1 MKMRVRPLAILG
13 LLSVGLVAALGIT
26 SPQARAD
33 EKPLTIFAAASLKN
47 ALDDVA
53 QEWVAAGHAKPLI
66 SYAASGP
73 LAKQIEAGAPA
84 DLFISADL
92 AWMDYVQKK
101 SLINE
106 KSRVTLL
113 GNRLVLV
120 VPKTSIATITLG
132 PNAPL
137 AQLLGD
143 SRLAIGDPKSVPAGK
158 YGQQALE
165 KLGIWASV
173 QGKLAP
179 ADSVRSALF
188 LVGRG
193 EAAAGIVYQ
202 TDAAAEPNVKIVAAF
217 PEDSH
222 PPILYPAALV
232 ATSTNPA
239 DDAFMAFLRGTKAR
253 TAFEHQGFDVVAGP
267 ATN

>member
-1 MKMRVRPLAILG
+1 MKMRLRPIALLG
-13 LLSVGLVAALGIT
+13 LLSVGLISGLGIT
-26 SPQARAD
+26 PFAARAD
-33 EKPLTIFAAASLKN
+33 DKPLVIFAAASLKN
-47 ALDDVA
+47 ALDAVA
-53 QEWVAAGHAKPLI
+53 QDWVTAGHTKPLI

-92 AWMDYVQKK
+92 DWMDYVQKK

-106 KSRVTLL
+106 KSRITLL
-113 GNRLVLV
+113 GNKLVLV
-120 VPKTSIATITLG
+120 APKTSTATITLG

-137 AQLLGD
+137 AQLIGD
-143 SRLAIGDPKSVPAGK
+143 GRLAIGDPKSVPAGK

-165 KLGIWASV
+165 KLGIWDSV

-202 TDAAAEPNVKIVAAF
+202 TDAAAEPNVKIIAAF

-222 PPILYPAALV
+222 PPILYPAALI
-232 ATSTNPA
+232 AAGTNP
-239 DDAFMAFLRGTKAR
+239 DAPAFLSFLHDTRERG
-253 TAFEHQGFDVVAGP
+253 AFEHQGFDVLAGP
-267 ATN
+267 AVN